1 MVVKT
6 TSIPRLEL
14 NAVVLLNRLLSWTR
28 CAVFRIE
35 RFNIRMDRLYDNI
48 SMFETTSLQMEHVC
62 CQPSLRGADF
72 VSRRDMAACSFEGK
86 PRRLRR
92 GLSASSHDLWW
103 KGLPWL
109 KGSST
114 TWPRRDPEMSDEQT
128 AKVISTEAQKVIVH
142 HADCTNEWKLP
153 KRYSSWTRLV
163 RVTAYVLR
171 FIKNSQRGK
180 NSQPRKRLPIEV
192 SELREATHRW
202 FRLVQKVHF
211 SKKWSALSKNEPI
224 SNSSALKALKS
235 MLGEDSLFCLGRR
248 LQNTALEYGEISY
261 YIAHRISELLIDC
274 ALLCIEILE
283 INENRLSRWQLVQA
297 IQKQIWRSWSK
308 DCLHS
313 LQVRNKWLTSHSNI
327 KINDLVIVRNLQ
339 LPPSRWELAHVI
351 QVHPSSDGH
360 VRVDLSTAS
369 AQ

>member
-1 MVVKT
+1 VQRWKDYIDDLPNLTRVRVPCWTGQSKESLSLEVHGYVDASSRAYAAIVYLRVIHSISNSQFSLICAKTKVAPEVSTMVVKT

-14 NAVVLLNRLLSWTR
+14 NAVVLLNRLLSWIR

-35 RFNIRMDRLYDNI
+35 RFDIRMDRLYDNI
-48 SMFETTSLQMEHVC
+48 SMFETTSLQMKHVC

-283 INENRLSRWQLVQA
+283 INENRLSR
-297 IQKQIWRSWSK
+297 
-308 DCLHS
+308 
-313 LQVRNKWLTSHSNI
+313 
-327 KINDLVIVRNLQ
+327 
-339 LPPSRWELAHVI
+339 
-351 QVHPSSDGH
+351 
-360 VRVDLSTAS
+360 
-369 AQ
+369 